1 MLGEWKFKPTMGPT
15 LFAVPTFVILIL
27 LGSWQVQRMSWKQE
41 IITSFEQQM
50 AKQPVMPPLDIK
62 KDTDWR
68 YTRVRATGRFLHD
81 KEILLT
87 GRTFEGTAGF
97 HVVTPFLFDGG
108 RIVLINRGW
117 IPEKLRERKSRPQ
130 TTPTGIVVMEGILRE
145 DNRKGYFVP
154 ENEQKNEVW
163 LYVNTK
169 QIAEYREIGPVPG
182 YYIDELRAPGPY
194 KLPIGAAGKI
204 EIRNEHLKYAV
215 TWFLLAITLLAVY
228 IIYHTRKREDD

>member
-1 MLGEWKFKPTMGPT
+1 
-15 LFAVPTFVILIL
+15 
-27 LGSWQVQRMSWKQE
+27 MSWKQE
-41 IITSFEQQM
+41 IIASFEQQM

-117 IPEKLRERKSRPQ
+117 VPEKLRERKSRPQ

-145 DNRKGYFVP
+145 TTEKATLFPKMN
-154 ENEQKNEVW
+154 QKMRFGCTLIQN
-163 LYVNTK
+163 
-169 QIAEYREIGPVPG
+169 
-182 YYIDELRAPGPY
+182 
-194 KLPIGAAGKI
+194 KLPNIGRLVQFPVIISMNLG
-204 EIRNEHLKYAV
+204 
-215 TWFLLAITLLAVY
+215 LLVRINY
-228 IIYHTRKREDD
+228 R